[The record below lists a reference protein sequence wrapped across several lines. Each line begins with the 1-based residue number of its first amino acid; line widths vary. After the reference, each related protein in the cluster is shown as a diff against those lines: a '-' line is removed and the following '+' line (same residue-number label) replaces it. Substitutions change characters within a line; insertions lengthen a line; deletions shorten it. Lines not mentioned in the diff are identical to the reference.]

1 MSRLVAVG
9 TQAFVTA
16 LAGAGA
22 EAIRC
27 DTPEQ
32 FGEKLRKLA
41 LDREVRIVFAP
52 ESYVLSS
59 ADAVEAFRRRSKA
72 ALLGLPLR
80 PNDEHPSLAQMRHLV
95 EQATGASL
103 I

>member
-22 EAIRC
+22 EPVRC
-27 DTPEQ
+27 DAVGE
-32 FGEKLRKLA
+32 FGEKLRKIA

-52 ESYVLSS
+52 ESYVMESP
-59 ADAVEAFRRRSKA
+59 DAVEAFRKRSKA

-80 PNDEHPSLAQMRHLV
+80 PNDVHPSLAEMRHLV

>member
-1 MSRLVAVG
+1 MAKLAAVG
-9 TQAFVTA
+9 NRSFVTA

-22 EAIRC
+22 EPVRC
-27 DTPEQ
+27 DGA
-32 FGEKLRKLA
+32 GEFAETLRRLA
-41 LDREVRIVFAP
+41 LQRDLRIVFAP
-52 ESYVLSS
+52 ESYLAAA

-80 PNDEHPSLAQMRHLV
+80 RSDAHPSLEEMRRRI